1 MLTACFGVVASGI
14 VGGVLI
20 IDASTRSSR
29 PLGGE
34 GEVAAMV
41 LLCFVLSSCL
51 LGSHSHKLGLTS
63 WHPKH
68 F

>member
-1 MLTACFGVVASGI
+1 MWTACFGVVASGI

-34 GEVAAMV
+34 GEEAVMVRLFVVCVGLLEAAAISNRPSP
-41 LLCFVLSSCL
+41 LS
-51 LGSHSHKLGLTS
+51 T
-63 WHPKH
+63 W
-68 F
+68 

>member
-1 MLTACFGVVASGI
+1 MLAACFGVVASGI

-34 GEVAAMV
+34 GEEAVMVRLFVVCVA
-41 LLCFVLSSCL
+41 CWK
-51 LGSHSHKLGLTS
+51 HSHQ
-63 WHPKH
+63 
-68 F
+68 

>member
-1 MLTACFGVVASGI
+1 MLAACFGVVASGI

-34 GEVAAMV
+34 GEEAVMV
-41 LLCFVLSSCL
+41 RLFVVCVGSLEAQPPVTTFCLC
-51 LGSHSHKLGLTS
+51 
-63 WHPKH
+63 
-68 F
+68 